1 MSHDLRVTPWTYRPA
16 LDGVRM
22 LAVVL
27 IVLFHAGVAGAEN
40 LFIGVDLFFVLS
52 GFLVTNVI
60 MSEIDAEGSLRLSR
74 FWARRVRRLL
84 PAAVLTVVLTCLVF
98 VLVASL
104 PERLDFVRQAQA
116 ALLYVANWQF
126 ILEARDYFA
135 TDAEHSPFMHF
146 WSLSVEEQFYLFF
159 PLLVL
164 LVHRVAPRREK
175 VMVATFLTVAGVSL
189 ASQVVSARHDPTR
202 AYFATD
208 ARLYQLMAGAVAALV
223 LRGLVRRGGGAERW
237 SRSGGVLAGAG
248 LVGLAVVG
256 MQALTLSVSSVGM
269 VATVFSLALVTGLYA
284 APASVPARAFSRPAP
299 VYLGKIS
306 YGIYLFHY
314 PVILV
319 LEQVLTVRPLVVAAM
334 GGVLAAALAALSYQL
349 VETPIRQSRLLD
361 AFRWRTVATGLMV
374 SVVAAGLVVGPVL
387 TSERSPAVAAATPG
401 SQLQG
406 AHGGAWMKR
415 PVPAGL
421 DFAALSEAKGPDE
434 RWCTAERADDCV
446 VVEGGDPH
454 VMLVGDSHARMLAA
468 GFIPL
473 AREKGFTLS
482 TDIVLSCPWQ
492 LGVVNG
498 TASPGSVE
506 SCKKSRSDL
515 LATIKRLDVDV
526 VVLSSLARSDVDAWQ
541 DKLVGLDGKPAP
553 LLEMLY
559 DGTVRTVRMIE
570 STGAK
575 VVIVKSILGTV
586 GYDKDGWDPLDCLA
600 RAKHLGD
607 CAVLASVDVPVVD
620 GYYESLAVGNSDV
633 ATVDLDTVICP
644 SAQVCAPVRRGQVVW
659 RNHTH
664 LTSGFVRMVREEIW
678 DKVEKTGFVPAG

>member
-1 MSHDLRVTPWTYRPA
+1 MTAWTYHPA

-27 IVLFHAGVAGAEN
+27 IVLFHAGVSGAEN
-40 LFIGVDLFFVLS
+40 LFIGVDVFFVLS

-60 MSEIDAEGSLRLSR
+60 MSEIDAEGTLRLSR

-84 PAAVLTVVLTCLVF
+84 PAAVLTIVLTCMVF
-98 VLVASL
+98 VLVVSL
-104 PERLDFVRQAQA
+104 PERLNFVRQAQA

-135 TDAEHSPFMHF
+135 ADAAHSPFMHF
-146 WSLSVEEQFYLFF
+146 WSLSVEEQFYVFF

-164 LVHRVAPRREK
+164 LVHRLAPRREK
-175 VMVATFLTVAGVSL
+175 VMFAAFLSVAGLSV
-189 ASQVVSARHDPTR
+189 AAQAIHARRDPTL

-223 LRGLVRRGGGAERW
+223 LRGLVRRGGGPERW
-237 SRSGGVLAGAG
+237 ARPGGLLAGAG
-248 LVGLAVVG
+248 LLALTVVG
-256 MQALTLSVSSVGM
+256 MQALDLTVSMIGMLATGASV
-269 VATVFSLALVTGLYA
+269 ALVTGLYA
-284 APASVPARAFSRPAP
+284 APQSLVARLLSLPAP

-319 LEQVLTVRPLVVAAM
+319 LEQVLDVRPLVVAAI

-349 VETPIRQSRLLD
+349 VELPIRRSRLLD
-361 AFRWRTVATGLMV
+361 AFGWRTVATGV
-374 SVVAAGLVVGPVL
+374 TASVVAAALVVGPVL
-387 TSERSPAVAAATPG
+387 TSERAPAVAAAG
-401 SQLQG
+401 RSSQLPE
-406 AHGGAWMKR
+406 AHGEAWMKR

-421 DFAALSEAKGPDE
+421 DFAAISEEKGPGE
-434 RWCTAERADDCV
+434 TWCTADQAEDCV
-446 VVEGGDPH
+446 VVEGGRPH

-492 LGVVNG
+492 LGVLNDS
-498 TASPGSVE
+498 ASPGAVE

-515 LATIKRLDVDV
+515 RATIERLDVDV
-526 VVLSSLARSDVDAWQ
+526 VVLSSLARSDVDGWQ
-541 DKLVGLDGKPAP
+541 GKLVGLDGKPGP
-553 LLEMLY
+553 LPDMLY

-575 VVIVKSILGTV
+575 VVIVKSVLGTV
-586 GYDKDGWDPLDCLA
+586 GYDKDGWNPLDCLA
-600 RAKHLGD
+600 RAKRLGD
-607 CAVLASVDVPVVD
+607 CAVFASLDVPVVD
-620 GYYESLAVGNSDV
+620 GYYEALAAGNPDV
-633 ATVDLDTVICP
+633 ATVDLDQVICP
-644 SAQVCAPVRRGQVVW
+644 SEQVCAPVRRGQVVW

-664 LTSGFVRMVREEIW
+664 LASGFVRMIREEMW
-678 DKVEKTGFVPAG
+678 DRVTKTGLVSSG